1 MFHVKCVHCDW
12 TFQPCGLS
20 EVDALPVPEVTP
32 NQAKPVRVKG
42 TASVVLGKVLDL
54 ATYVQVL
61 VTGSFIQ
68 TSLQLGHLLVSI
80 AESPEWKHRLKAR
93 NGQGLQV

>member
-1 MFHVKCVHCDW
+1 MK
-12 TFQPCGLS
+12 S
-20 EVDALPVPEVTP
+20 
-32 NQAKPVRVKG
+32 

-61 VTGSFIQ
+61 VTGSLIQ

-80 AESPEWKHRLKAR
+80 AESPEWKRRLKA
-93 NGQGLQV
+93 